1 MALSRHALSSTLRAS
16 VGTLILLFRPISL
29 PGQGV
34 QHSSN
39 MKILAHLEL
48 DKSMYSVKET
58 PRLRISLINTSAG
71 RVSFVPMGAS
81 DMVHLVVKRAGK
93 LVEQNTSEAGTGG
106 IQVPGAQLRPG
117 VALALDSG
125 RWLPLS
131 DFGYKLQEPGQ
142 YTIQGVP
149 QIGNQSEGVD
159 TQSARGN
166 AVTFTITLQNTDAV
180 RGKLP

>member
-1 MALSRHALSSTLRAS
+1 M
-16 VGTLILLFRPISL
+16 I
-29 PGQGV
+29 
-34 QHSSN
+34 
-39 MKILAHLEL
+39 
-48 DKSMYSVKET
+48 
-58 PRLRISLINTSAG
+58 
-71 RVSFVPMGAS
+71 
-81 DMVHLVVKRAGK
+81 HLVVKRAGK
-93 LVEQNTSEAGTGG
+93 LVGQNTSEAGTAG
-106 IQVPGAQLRPG
+106 IRVLGAQLPPG
-117 VALALDSG
+117 ETLALDGG

-159 TQSARGN
+159 TRSARGN